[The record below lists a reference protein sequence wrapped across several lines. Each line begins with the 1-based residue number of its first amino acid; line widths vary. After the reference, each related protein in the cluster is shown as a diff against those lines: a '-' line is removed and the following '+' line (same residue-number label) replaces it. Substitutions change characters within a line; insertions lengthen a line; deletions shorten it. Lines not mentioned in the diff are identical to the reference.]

1 MHDLSETDFN
11 TLRDHYIADGMYDDK
26 QCPFAVED
34 IPCDKYEYGEC
45 TVCSHY
51 DQENGNEDAAA

>member
-26 QCPFAVED
+26 QCPFSVGD
-34 IPCDKYEYGEC
+34 VPCDKYEYKEC
-45 TVCSHY
+45 TNCVHY
-51 DQENGNEDAAA
+51 IPENGNEDAAA